1 MGSALFLGNQA
12 CRSLIISGTD
22 CFGEWGMAFAGVLNA
37 LLGNVAIENQV
48 GVPQTHDCLEVV
60 SQT

>member
-1 MGSALFLGNQA
+1 MGDALFLGNQA

-37 LLGNVAIENQV
+37 LLGHVAIENQV

-60 SQT
+60 SPT